1 MIGERLIRRFRTV
14 TRFSF
19 RFFASPRSPLSVPF
33 KTPVSRCKSLY
44 REYFTRDAGSLLN
57 GRSKVTTVA
66 KVDVASRTAVNRRIA
81 K

>member
-19 RFFASPRSPLSVPF
+19 RFFAFSRSPLNVPF

-44 REYFTRDAGSLLN
+44 CEYLTRDAGPLLN
-57 GRSKVTTVA
+57 GRSKVTTVT
-66 KVDVASRTAVNRRIA
+66 KVDVASRTVVNKRIA